1 MMRID
6 HVFDPDT
13 FPKNELIDETD
24 FYYYH
29 YVGDISFQFD
39 EGKISVHY
47 VTLGDVCVQLR
58 DICQELEKGRDVKQL
73 LEFTEGE
80 GVITFERQGETV
92 FIHPEFITSE
102 NSPFT
107 SPAPEDYGFRVPYGG
122 FYNEVKRFYSCVA
135 EVIRSSNDCA
145 KEYLVEWE

>member
-1 MMRID
+1 MRID

-58 DICQELEKGRDVKQL
+58 DICQELEKGRDVKQM

-80 GVITFERQGETV
+80 GVITFERQGE
-92 FIHPEFITSE
+92 
-102 NSPFT
+102 
-107 SPAPEDYGFRVPYGG
+107 
-122 FYNEVKRFYSCVA
+122 NEVKRFYSCVA